1 MTLGEEYLSTV
12 IRRLKYYRE
21 LGERTFEQ
29 IEEKDFHW

>member
-21 LGERTFEQ
+21 LGEKFKPGNWR
-29 IEEKDFHW
+29 